1 MCKIDISE
9 SGDRVAHEDS
19 HVKSDKYEEIKK
31 ILQQI
36 AQDTLPSAILPLTE
50 QRITYQA
57 GASASVHTPVRCR
70 VAQF

>member
-36 AQDTLPSAILPLTE
+36 AQDTLPSAILPWTE
-50 QRITYQA
+50 QRITDNVPSW
-57 GASASVHTPVRCR
+57 GHSLSSHPCKM
-70 VAQF
+70 

>member
-9 SGDRVAHEDS
+9 SGDRVAHEDY

-36 AQDTLPSAILPLTE
+36 AQDTLPSAILP
-50 QRITYQA
+50 
-57 GASASVHTPVRCR
+57 
-70 VAQF
+70 